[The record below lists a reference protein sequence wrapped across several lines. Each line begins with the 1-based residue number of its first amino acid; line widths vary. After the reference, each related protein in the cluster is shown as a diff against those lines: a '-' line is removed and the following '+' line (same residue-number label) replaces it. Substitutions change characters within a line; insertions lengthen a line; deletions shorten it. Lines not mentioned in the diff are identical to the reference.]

1 MNTIDLLHA
10 ILCTDPS
17 LLKVA
22 CFNQVSSKLFLKKTT
37 IFIFSLYSIPL
48 IRVNDQ
54 PNAYNSLS
62 FAGVRLCTTDYF
74 YITVALH
81 SSTTTL
87 FFSID
92 QSLKINFSLWQLL
105 PEYQTKIQQTKLLMV
120 LKFKELQTW
129 WKMVYV

>member
-1 MNTIDLLHA
+1 MQFCAQIPLCLKLLA
-10 ILCTDPS
+10 LIRSVPS
-17 LLKVA
+17 
-22 CFNQVSSKLFLKKTT
+22 FSLKKTT

-129 WKMVYV
+129 WKMVCV